1 MLRLVGVIVG
11 LLLFPVVAWAQS
23 NEVELTTDNWNAW
36 KEHVLPAQDEMEWMQ
51 IPWLTTFA
59 DGIAAANKADKPLL
73 LWVMNGH
80 PLGCT

>member
-1 MLRLVGVIVG
+1 MLIRLTFF
-11 LLLFPVVAWAQS
+11 LLLLVPAVSSAQ
-23 NEVELTTDNWNAW
+23 TTIKLDDRNLQQWRD
-36 KEHVLPAQDEMEWMQ
+36 HILPAADDLTWQK

-59 DGIAAANKADKPLL
+59 DGILSADQLDKPLL